1 MSIGSYETSKG
12 RKRYRVWIY
21 SHGRVIATDTFDRKR
36 DAENWER
43 EQYRRLRQDDWIDPR
58 RGNVALRDVAEAWM
72 RSRAGMKQRTRDTDE
87 GYWRRYVEPRFGD
100 RPLVSI
106 TEADV
111 REWIGSLASEHGLA
125 PATASRALMCF
136 RGVLTFA
143 VADRRI
149 RRNVAA
155 PIKPSRRGRRREP
168 RFLNLDE
175 LRQLAD
181 ATGESGR
188 DVVLFLGLTGLRWSE
203 MVALRVGD
211 LVQIPGRGVRVQR
224 AMTAKRGG
232 GELVEDEVKN
242 YRARTVPLVDEL
254 QPIVDRLTEG
264 KTRDELLFSTASGR
278 PLRESNWRRA
288 ASWSEVI
295 KKLGLTP
302 FRIHDLRHTA
312 ASAWIAQGADVKVV
326 QRILG
331 HESGTMTLDLY
342 GHLWDTSLW
351 DAAKRFTHTS
361 HTSEG
366 ESQESDNAADK
377 GEGR

>member
-1 MSIGSYETSKG
+1 
-12 RKRYRVWIY
+12 
-21 SHGRVIATDTFDRKR
+21 
-36 DAENWER
+36 
-43 EQYRRLRQDDWIDPR
+43 
-58 RGNVALRDVAEAWM
+58 
-72 RSRAGMKQRTRDTDE
+72 
-87 GYWRRYVEPRFGD
+87 FGD

-111 REWIGSLASEHGLA
+111 REWMGSLASEHGLA
-125 PATASRALMCF
+125 PATASRALMCP
-136 RGVLTFA
+136 RGILTFA

-168 RFLNLDE
+168 RFLTLDE

-181 ATGESGR
+181 ATGDAGR

-211 LVQIPGRGVRVQR
+211 LVQVPGIGVRVQR

-254 QPIVDRLTEG
+254 QPIVDRLAEE
-264 KTRDELLFSTASGR
+264 KDRDETLFSTPSGR

-288 ASWSEVI
+288 VNWSQVI
-295 KKLGLTP
+295 NKLGLMP

-312 ASAWIAQGADVKVV
+312 ASAWIAKGADVKVV

-351 DAAKRFTHTS
+351 DAADRFTDT
-361 HTSEG
+361 TPTPDA
-366 ESQESDNAADK
+366 ESQESDEDDEA